1 MLPSAT
7 IGGKVNLYEPVHGSA
22 PDIAGKGLAN
32 PLGAILTGALI
43 LRHSAGLEAE
53 AAAIEAAVRKVLE
66 QGFRT
71 PDLARTNPQGFT
83 VSQHTADGRK
93 GSRNRKGH
101 VSELQLNAG

>member
-7 IGGKVNLYEPVHGSA
+7 IGGAVNLYEPVHGSA

-53 AAAIEAAVRKVLE
+53 AVAIETAVRKVLE
-66 QGFRT
+66 LGFRT
-71 PDLARTNPQGFT
+71 PDLARSNPQGFT
-83 VSQHTADGRK
+83 VLKTTEMGAKVRETVK
-93 GSRNRKGH
+93 
-101 VSELQLNAG
+101 EQLLAASS